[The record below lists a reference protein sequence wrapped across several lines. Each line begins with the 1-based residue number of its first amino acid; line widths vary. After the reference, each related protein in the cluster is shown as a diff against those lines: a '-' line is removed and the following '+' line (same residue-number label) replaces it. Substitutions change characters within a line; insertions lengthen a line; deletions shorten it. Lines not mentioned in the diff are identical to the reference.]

1 MSDITLLIVDDSEFD
16 RKLLAEAL
24 KLKGDFTIFEA
35 SSGERCLEILEKIS
49 VSLVL
54 MDGMMPGIRG
64 SEVLTEIR
72 KRWSVLELPIIMVT
86 SMTED
91 ADVVNCLKLGAND
104 YVTKPVNFE
113 IAVSRIRTHLQL
125 SQASRDMSKLKEVAA
140 LEAVIATYN
149 HEINNPLTV
158 ALGCLIPDELS
169 PANKEKLERELWRIA
184 KIVKKIEGAARE
196 ADLDFADYTPSSKM
210 IRLR

>member
-1 MSDITLLIVDDSEFD
+1 MSDITLLIVDDSDFD

-24 KLKGDFTIFEA
+24 KLKGDFTILEA
-35 SSGERCLEILEKIS
+35 SSGERCLEVLEKIT

-54 MDGMMPGIRG
+54 MDGMMPGIHG

-72 KRWSVLELPIIMVT
+72 KRWSVVELPIIMVT
-86 SMTED
+86 SMTD
-91 ADVVNCLKLGAND
+91 DSDVVNCLKLGAND

-125 SQASRDMSKLKEVAA
+125 AQASREMSKLREIAA
-140 LEAVIATYN
+140 LEAIIATYN

-158 ALGCLIPDELS
+158 ALGCLMPDELS
-169 PANKEKLERELWRIA
+169 PANKEKLETQLWRIS

-196 ADLDFADYTPSSKM
+196 ADLDFADYTPSAKM